1 MAARLDA
8 WTTRTGRVPGPD
20 DLEPATWRIVSEGR
34 RHSTADVHQAY
45 HRLVAG
51 IRPIRKWWA
60 GGFDVLLTPV
70 TNGVPPAIGAFSTMD
85 LAEQSWLLA
94 EAFGLYTV
102 PYSFTGQPA
111 VSLPAAWVDG
121 MPIGVQ
127 LVADCGC
134 EDVLLRVASQLEEVR
149 PWADRWPAI
158 T

>member
-1 MAARLDA
+1 MATRVDA
-8 WTTRTGRVPGPD
+8 WSTHTGREAGPD

-34 RHSTADVHQAY
+34 RHSKADVEQAR

-51 IRPIRKWWA
+51 IRPIRQWWA

-70 TNGVPPAIGAFSTMD
+70 TNGIPPLIGEFAAMEPS
-85 LAEQSWLLA
+85 EQSWLLA

-111 VSLPAAWVDG
+111 VSLPAVWVDG

-134 EDVLLRVASQLEEVR
+134 EDVLIRVASQLEEAR
-149 PWADRWPAI
+149 PWAAGWPVI
-158 T
+158 S